1 MAENHKF
8 KKPKAADSKV
18 KKFTYKN
25 KHFLGEMNANV
36 GYKILCKCKQYE
48 LTGGTYRV

>member
-25 KHFLGEMNANV
+25 KHSLGEINAKV
-36 GYKILCKCKQYE
+36 KLKILCKSKQ
-48 LTGGTYRV
+48 